1 MLCAETGLAISVSG
15 NVSGTWKPSD
25 NPFVTMADCHVP
37 AGATLTILP
46 GVRFLLSPGTS
57 MVVDGTLAVAG
68 TATSPVLI
76 GPADAASRP
85 WRNILV
91 TGGGHAS
98 FANCAV
104 RGGGAAA
111 PLEVTGMM
119 LAQGPAADSL
129 QISLTA
135 CEVSGSASSGVLVNG
150 GSQPIDAAIH
160 VVSGSVSLGTGSDA
174 NSILDGVF
182 AVYNEDV
189 VPVNA
194 SGQWWGSS
202 SGPQSPENIPG
213 TGASVSDDVVFDS
226 WVAVAP
232 NPAPGDV
239 DRDGAITISDVAA
252 LLRIAGGMSASN
264 ATTASLGDVVKD
276 GKLNILD
283 AVRLARVAAGLEAM

>member
-98 FANCAV
+98 FAN
-104 RGGGAAA
+104 
-111 PLEVTGMM
+111 
-119 LAQGPAADSL
+119 SL

-135 CEVSGSASSGVLVNG
+135 CEVSGSASSGVLVNGGSLTVARTLFCGNG

-283 AVRLARVAAGLEAM
+283 AVRLARVAAGLEAMQG